1 MASEDESRKT
11 PERESPYQGNK
22 VGGAT
27 FVVGAE
33 AANVITV
40 AVQLLGQSLKVP
52 QRRLAVQAY
61 LSSDVNGDV
70 VAAVP
75 NGGVLSGAH
84 GVVIPLLADTAFL
97 LKSDATGKVD
107 VQITDTTARTLYVVI
122 VLPNGSLVVSP
133 PVTFV

>member
-22 VGGAT
+22 VG
-27 FVVGAE
+27 
-33 AANVITV
+33 
-40 AVQLLGQSLKVP
+40 
-52 QRRLAVQAY
+52 
-61 LSSDVNGDV
+61 
-70 VAAVP
+70 AAVP